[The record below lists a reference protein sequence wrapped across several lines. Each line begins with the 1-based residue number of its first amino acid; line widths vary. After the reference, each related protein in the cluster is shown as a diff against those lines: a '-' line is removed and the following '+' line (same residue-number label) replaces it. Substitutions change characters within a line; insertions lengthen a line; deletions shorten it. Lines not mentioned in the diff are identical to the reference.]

1 MAMATADRRQKLAM
15 LDWMAAMGADEAIGA
30 EPVDRRKSS
39 RPAEPAPPPVQAEQ
53 ATPAMPGTP
62 PPAPR
67 EPGPNA
73 PLAPAQ
79 GAEDAREAAAAA
91 GDLDSLRGALAKFE
105 GCALKQTATNLVFA
119 RGNPQAPVMFIG
131 EAPGADE
138 DREGLPFVGAS
149 GQLLNR
155 MLSFIGLDEDSV
167 YISNIIFWR
176 PPGNRSPTDAET
188 AACLPFV
195 RRHIALVRPRL
206 LVTLGRPA
214 MSTVLGLNTGINKA
228 RGRWI
233 DYGEGLDSPIPAMPT
248 FHPAY
253 LLRNPAQKR
262 ETWMDFLSLREKLDN
277 LS

>member
-1 MAMATADRRQKLAM
+1 MTDRRRRLAA
-15 LDWMAAMGADEAIGA
+15 LDWMAAMGADEAIGE
-30 EPVDRRKSS
+30 EPIDRRRTV
-39 RPAEPAPPPVQAEQ
+39 RPAAAPELPPNRKEPAGV
-53 ATPAMPGTP
+53 T
-62 PPAPR
+62 APSLR
-67 EPGPNA
+67 DPGPEA

-79 GAEDAREAAAAA
+79 GAADARETAAAA
-91 GDLDSLRGALAKFE
+91 GDLGSLRAALEEFE

-119 RGNPQAPVMFIG
+119 RGNPDAPVMFIG
-131 EAPGADE
+131 EAPGAEE

-149 GQLLNR
+149 GRLLDR
-155 MLSFIGLDEDSV
+155 ILSFIGLDEQSV
-167 YISNIIFWR
+167 YITNIIFWR

-214 MSTVLGLNTGINKA
+214 MNTVLGLNSGINRA
-228 RGRWI
+228 RGCWVE
-233 DYGEGLDSPIPAMPT
+233 YGEGLETPIPAMPT

-262 ETWMDFLSLREKLDN
+262 ETWMDFLSLREKLDELN
-277 LS
+277 